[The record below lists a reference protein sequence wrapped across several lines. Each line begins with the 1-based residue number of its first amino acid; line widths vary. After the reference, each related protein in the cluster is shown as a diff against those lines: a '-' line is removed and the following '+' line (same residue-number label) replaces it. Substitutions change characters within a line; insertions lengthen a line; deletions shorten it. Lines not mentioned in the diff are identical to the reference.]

1 MNANESYKTCYYI
14 LVITVI
20 CLILINIFDAH
31 QLYSYWDEVL
41 NTLKLAKSNKYNKI
55 YTICIKPQYIFRAV
69 ELTNI
74 LYTSFIVLILITI
87 SNSQRGESTNIIL
100 FSCVK
105 SIVFWYGPLQ
115 LILCLLAFYNFESI
129 FYNCEKNDNSLIH
142 SNSKN
147 NTVNIN
153 NNVSNSFL
161 NSNLNNKLT
170 YININLDNYDTNNL
184 HFMFTNFIAVLV
196 YYMISIIIVIVSNLD
211 YSSDYFFNSYRNTS
225 LGSII
230 YSNIFW
236 FFVSRKLSYKEL
248 VDRVREGNNGDVIN
262 ER

>member
-115 LILCLLAFYNFESI
+115 LILCLLAFLVFPIISPCYTKPCLVTLFHFLS
-129 FYNCEKNDNSLIH
+129 
-142 SNSKN
+142 
-147 NTVNIN
+147 
-153 NNVSNSFL
+153 SFL
-161 NSNLNNKLT
+161 CINDLHHNFLINS
-170 YININLDNYDTNNL
+170 
-184 HFMFTNFIAVLV
+184 
-196 YYMISIIIVIVSNLD
+196 
-211 YSSDYFFNSYRNTS
+211 
-225 LGSII
+225 
-230 YSNIFW
+230 
-236 FFVSRKLSYKEL
+236 
-248 VDRVREGNNGDVIN
+248 
-262 ER
+262 